1 MSEEEIKVLI
11 VEALDHF
18 RTTNI
23 NTKTCTLRYVG
34 EYAGEDEN
42 YIFMRYKNIYF
53 DDREETEKIFKV
65 IKKAILSIREFIELK
80 ERSEAHKDK
89 TKKG

>member
-1 MSEEEIKVLI
+1 MSELEKNKILI

-42 YIFMRYKNIYF
+42 YIFMRYKNVYF
-53 DDREETEKIFKV
+53 DDREEIVKIFKV
-65 IKKAILSIREFIELK
+65 IKNTILSIREFIEVIK
-80 ERSEAHKDK
+80 
-89 TKKG
+89 